1 MVPGNYGG
9 DWRVARSVALN
20 VLTSAIPQVRS
31 DESSCVRVELSMI
44 KEPAMG
50 LLSVL
55 NILGTGSA
63 IASTSISLLT
73 DIMGLF
79 GMS

>member
-1 MVPGNYGG
+1 M
-9 DWRVARSVALN
+9 
-20 VLTSAIPQVRS
+20 T
-31 DESSCVRVELSMI
+31 I

-50 LLSVL
+50 LLNLL

-73 DIMGLF
+73 SIIGLF
-79 GMS
+79 GSS

>member
-1 MVPGNYGG
+1 
-9 DWRVARSVALN
+9 
-20 VLTSAIPQVRS
+20 
-31 DESSCVRVELSMI
+31 MI